1 MKHIILGIFLSVPL
15 FSTAVFANE
24 VIQFRSPMD
33 KVNYAIG
40 VETVRN
46 FKNQGVKID
55 LEQVIK
61 GMKDALANQT
71 TIPDKDLRQ
80 IMTAFQTELRQRKS
94 KVKSETPIQ
103 K

>member
-1 MKHIILGIFLSVPL
+1 MKHIVMSLFLSVPL
-15 FSTAVFANE
+15 FSSTVFANE
-24 VIQFRSPMD
+24 AIQFRSPMD

-46 FKNQGVKID
+46 FKNQGVEIN
-55 LEQVIK
+55 LEQIIK

-94 KVKSETPIQ
+94 KIKTETPIQ